1 MDPLAVLKTLWHH
14 KFFVLP
20 VVLLTLLAAGY
31 VYQFGPR
38 SYEASTSYAV
48 VNPIV
53 PTSEDIEKKPELGL
67 LNKDNPYLR
76 SADPALVIDVLITRL
91 NALATADKLQAEGLG
106 NEYAVSRG
114 VGGNGF
120 VIDIRGVGDSEEQAI
135 ATATA
140 LGKTLESDLLEMQSV
155 NGADRTYLFTSMTVS
170 TPDRATELYSNR
182 LRAAIIVFLVGT
194 ILVFGA
200 VSLARVVE
208 AGRTRRAARRTT
220 SPTGGDTATGQPPT
234 SGPRSAPFKPGPSS
248 AGWKAAKGSE
258 GAPAPV
264 PGSRLAPGTR
274 GGLRRSA
281 GSPEERPEPFAPST
295 DEEPSRVGADKGAL

>member
-20 VVLLTLLAAGY
+20 VVLLTLLAAAY

-38 SYEASTSYAV
+38 SYEASMSYAV

-53 PTSEDIEKKPELGL
+53 PTPEDIEKDPDLGL

-91 NALATADKLQAEGLG
+91 NSLATADKLQTAGLG

-120 VIDIRGVGDSEEQAI
+120 VVDIRGVGETEEQAI
-135 ATATA
+135 ATAAA
-140 LGKTLESDLLEMQSV
+140 LGKNLESDLKEMQSV
-155 NGADRTYLFTSMTVS
+155 NGADQRYLFTSLTVS

-182 LRAAIIVFLVGT
+182 LRASIIVFLVGT
-194 ILVFGA
+194 ILVFAA
-200 VSLARVVE
+200 VSLARAIE
-208 AGRTRRAARRTT
+208 GAKKKRAARKATAQADG
-220 SPTGGDTATGQPPT
+220 SSAAGPLPTEGAQ
-234 SGPRSAPFKPGPSS
+234 SGPGTLEAAPGVLN
-248 AGWKAAKGSE
+248 
-258 GAPAPV
+258 GAPRSDSATESG
-264 PGSRLAPGTR
+264 PGLAPATR
-274 GGLRRSA
+274 GGRRRSA
-281 GSPEERPEPFAPST
+281 GRPEDSQETFEPST
-295 DEEPSRVGADKGAL
+295 YGDRVGADKGVR